1 MIIKNVNVATP
12 RLKPYTVKEDFDSL
26 EILNNVDIHIKG
38 KRIEKI
44 VKSNEDESSKWVIP
58 AFCDPHTHL
67 VFCGSRENEI
77 DLRKSIGYDGV
88 LSRGG
93 GIYRTVKDTM
103 DCDEESL
110 FEESKQRVLSMIS
123 NGTSTFE
130 IKTGYGM
137 DLSSEERIL
146 SVIERIER
154 EIGVTVKK
162 SLLAHVLPRG
172 LSEDRY
178 LHDFKEMIDQFQG
191 RIDYV
196 DIFVDSGALTP
207 SFARSAII
215 HANEIGIPA
224 RIHLNEISNV
234 GGLEKLNDLRIVS
247 YDHMLETRENEI
259 GMLGS
264 AVVTFLPFTSIILG
278 KSSSIFGKMKEKGI
292 ILSMGS
298 DSSPNTYILSMPLI
312 ISLVRQMTPFT
323 LENIINMTT
332 LNAAYS
338 LALSSS
344 EGSIHAGK
352 EANLIVLRDKFSKL
366 GYELGTDPIEEVYV
380 KGRPF
385 RKSLETD
392 LRN

>member
-12 RLKPYTVKEDFDSL
+12 CLKPYTVKEDFDSL

-93 GIYRTVKDTM
+93 GIYRTVKDTT

-154 EIGVTVKK
+154 EIGVTVRK

-298 DSSPNTYILSMPLI
+298 DSSPNTYILSIPLI

-366 GYELGTDPIEEVYV
+366 GYEIGTDPIEEVYV

>member
-154 EIGVTVKK
+154 EIRVTVKK

-366 GYELGTDPIEEVYV
+366 GYEIGTDPIEEVYV